1 MMTREEF
8 DILIGRHKVRY
19 AATWSTQKDL
29 DTFPVLSST
38 GGRIGRCRYC
48 GKRTTGMFI
57 YFDSNESVV
66 LDIVARLMR
75 KSNSVCNLDCL
86 YGFIVDRTPEIL
98 EEITR

>member
-1 MMTREEF
+1 MTREEF
-8 DILIGRHKVRY
+8 DTLIGKHRVRY
-19 AATWSTQKDL
+19 ANSWATDKEDE
-29 DTFPVLSST
+29 TFPVLST
-38 GGRIGRCRYC
+38 GGKIGRCRYC
-48 GKRTTGMFI
+48 GKRTKGMFV

-75 KSNSVCNLDCL
+75 RSNSVCNLDCL